1 MYNIAEYKQKTYTH
15 ISDDKDRERKK
26 ETSEHWTANTLWP
39 WIKNKTNDMDK
50 LVFLPSKP
58 FPC

>member
-26 ETSEHWTANTLWP
+26 ETSEH
-39 WIKNKTNDMDK
+39 
-50 LVFLPSKP
+50 
-58 FPC
+58 